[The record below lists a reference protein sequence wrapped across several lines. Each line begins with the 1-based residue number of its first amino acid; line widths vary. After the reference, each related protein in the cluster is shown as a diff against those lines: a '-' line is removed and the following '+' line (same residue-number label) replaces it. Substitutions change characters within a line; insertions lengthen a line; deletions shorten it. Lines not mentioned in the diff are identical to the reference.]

1 MPHIVFIPVEPDRE
15 LTADSLVGRIRE
27 LRGYLRRKGF
37 SDFVSE
43 KAIDRVINAALPY
56 LEHSGTATTL
66 RNRESWLFGSALKA
80 ARQVASRELA
90 CSFIDPA
97 LLASA
102 ALPATDES
110 SDKAIW
116 HALDQLTKP
125 QRLAVYWCV
134 MREVSLVSASRHM
147 GCSPTNVVHH
157 RDRGLDRLRHIL
169 SVEERAGK
177 PHGF

>member
-15 LTADSLVGRIRE
+15 LTAGCLVGRIGE

-43 KAIDRVINAALPY
+43 KAIDRVIHAALPY
-56 LEHSGTATTL
+56 LQPSASAPPL
-66 RNRESWLFGSALKA
+66 RNHESWLFGSALKA

-97 LLASA
+97 LLTSA
-102 ALPATDES
+102 ASPTTDEGS
-110 SDKAIW
+110 IEAIR

-125 QRLAVYWCV
+125 QSEAVYWCV
-134 MREVSLVSASRHM
+134 MREVSLVKAARQM
-147 GCSPTNVVHH
+147 GCSPTNVLYH
-157 RDRGLDRLRHIL
+157 RNRGVDRLRQIL
-169 SVEERAGK
+169 SGEEHAKK
-177 PHGF
+177 PPVL